1 MSRIIQVSLQVA
13 AQSLLDC
20 LYGMHVKVFAPVCS
34 VAAGSSSLIL
44 PSSCHRLTR
53 NRTLRIRVTLTVT
66 SITCMSSREVENKLS
81 SQSDASHSKLIALIL
96 NYNLPT
102 QVHKLLHKGKVATAA
117 SMFQHPSVAD
127 SHWRDNA
134 AQFCICADGGA
145 NQLYDAAPRF
155 AQHLSAVEAR
165 QLVRPAVIVGDLD
178 SIKDEVRQFYAQL
191 GTEIKDLSSDQNT
204 TDLQK
209 CLTELEHRFSTQELA
224 DMTIVV
230 AGECHFLMCSA
241 MVVKAIGILLA
252 YRCQTL
258 TLPAVCATL
267 RGSRWQVGSHH
278 ECPQHSAQ
286 VATSAFS
293 VVGRW
298 QHGSASSA
306 WQACDSTCKGV

>member
-1 MSRIIQVSLQVA
+1 
-13 AQSLLDC
+13 
-20 LYGMHVKVFAPVCS
+20 APVCS

-102 QVHKLLHKGKVATAA
+102 QVHKLLHK
-117 SMFQHPSVAD
+117 
-127 SHWRDNA
+127 

-230 AGECHFLMCSA
+230 AGGLGGRLDHTMSA
-241 MVVKAIGILLA
+241 LSTLHKWPHLHLVLWGDGSMAQLLA
-252 YRCQTL
+252 PGKHVIR
-258 TLPAVCATL
+258 PAKEFEGPTCGLVPLSGPARISTQGL
-267 RGSRWQVGSHH
+267 KWDLGKTPRDLQRLQVG
-278 ECPQHSAQ
+278 
-286 VATSAFS
+286 
-293 VVGRW
+293 
-298 QHGSASSA
+298 
-306 WQACDSTCKGV
+306 